1 MTASAIVEKMMESDA
16 FSQWLGIRV
25 VEVHA
30 GFCCVEM
37 TTRAEMVNGFGILHG
52 GITYSLADSALA
64 FASNSRGHH
73 AISIE
78 TQISHLKKVGINEL
92 LTARTEEISSG
103 KKIAVYQIQI
113 LNEKEELVALFKGT
127 VYKQD
132 VFWV

>member
-1 MTASAIVEKMMESDA
+1 MTASAIVEKMMGSDA
-16 FSQWLGIRV
+16 FSQWLGIRI
-25 VEVHA
+25 VEVRA

-64 FASNSRGHH
+64 FASNSHGQQ
-73 AISIE
+73 AVSIE
-78 TQISHLKKVGINEL
+78 TQISHLKKVGIHEL

-113 LNEKEELVALFKGT
+113 LNQKEELVALFKGT